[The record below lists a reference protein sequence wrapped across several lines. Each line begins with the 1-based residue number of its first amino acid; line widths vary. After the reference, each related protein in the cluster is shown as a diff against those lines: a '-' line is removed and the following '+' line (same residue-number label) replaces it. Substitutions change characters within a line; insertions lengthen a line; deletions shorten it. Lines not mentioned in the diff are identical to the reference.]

1 MNYIELLGL
10 NDFVT
15 WCDYIGTF
23 AFAISGTRHA
33 ASKGFDWFGAY
44 VVGMVTAVGGGTLR
58 DILLNMPPF
67 WLKQP
72 SYLVVTGLALIF
84 TIIFRKQVVK
94 ANYSL
99 SFFDAVGLGLF
110 VVVGMAKT
118 LDAQYAWWCAIIMA
132 TITGSFGGLIRDILI
147 NEVPLIFRKD
157 FYASACILGGF
168 IYMLLLWC
176 TPLKLGVIQFLSAFS
191 VVALRVVAVIW
202 NMGIPSFKPQEEE

>member
-72 SYLVVTGLALIF
+72 SYLVVTGLALLF

-118 LDAQYAWWCAIIMA
+118 LDAQYA
-132 TITGSFGGLIRDILI
+132 
-147 NEVPLIFRKD
+147 
-157 FYASACILGGF
+157 
-168 IYMLLLWC
+168 
-176 TPLKLGVIQFLSAFS
+176 
-191 VVALRVVAVIW
+191 
-202 NMGIPSFKPQEEE
+202 

>member
-72 SYLVVTGLALIF
+72 SYLVVTGLALLF

-118 LDAQYAWWCAIIMA
+118 
-132 TITGSFGGLIRDILI
+132 
-147 NEVPLIFRKD
+147 
-157 FYASACILGGF
+157 
-168 IYMLLLWC
+168 
-176 TPLKLGVIQFLSAFS
+176 
-191 VVALRVVAVIW
+191 
-202 NMGIPSFKPQEEE
+202 